1 MTDSL
6 ITGLARVPGLL
17 VIARHSAFQ
26 YKNRTADVRDV
37 GKALG
42 VRYVLEGSVQRAG
55 DSVRVNAQLVDSDTG
70 YHLWADK
77 YDRPM
82 KDIFAV
88 QDDISRHIIGSLK
101 LAFGRTPQPYFRPV
115 DAGTETYREV
125 YWRLYVRYPTD
136 WQGGG
141 GDKLSRAT
149 SFPSEGSWA
158 QSMIAH
164 VWSGGNSTTWDYLV
178 LDPASGT
185 DTAGTLRTTTYNDFS
200 NLRWLG
206 SARGSTAL
214 FAPAALGRWHC
225 VEAHARLNDAGT
237 SNGQFELW
245 IDGQLDAHREG
256 LNWIGRLAGYGINA
270 VFIENYWNAGAPVVE
285 ARYLDNL
292 VVSTQRIGCPA

>member
-1 MTDSL
+1 MAALLALASCVAPPDGLDPPPSSP
-6 ITGLARVPGLL
+6 TGVLAHECEHPGSGW
-17 VIARHSAFQ
+17 IWCDDFESDRM
-26 YKNRTADVRDV
+26 
-37 GKALG
+37 
-42 VRYVLEGSVQRAG
+42 AG
-55 DSVRVNAQLVDSDTG
+55 YFEYDDANGRFVRVAGVGAESSAGMRATYATDPQVS
-70 YHLWADK
+70 
-77 YDRPM
+77 
-82 KDIFAV
+82 
-88 QDDISRHIIGSLK
+88 SGSLK
-101 LAFGRTPQPYFRPV
+101 LAFGRTPQAYFRPV

-185 DTAGTLRTTTYNDFS
+185 DTAGTLQTTTYNDFS

-225 VEAHARLNDAGT
+225 VEAHARLNDAGA